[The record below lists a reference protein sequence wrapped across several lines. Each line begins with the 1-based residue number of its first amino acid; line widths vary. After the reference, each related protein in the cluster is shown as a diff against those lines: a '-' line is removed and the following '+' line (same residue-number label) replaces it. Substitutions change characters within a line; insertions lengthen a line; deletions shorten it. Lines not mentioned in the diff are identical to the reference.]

1 MRQSLATLSPAATM
15 NATAPVQGARR
26 YITNI
31 LWTWLGVAV
40 GILFGFVVTPYVIRK
55 IGDKQFSIW
64 TLTLSLVEYYWLI
77 DFGLRSAT
85 VKLSAEYHTLKN
97 HSALNTLVNTGLAYS
112 TIAGCAVALFTIA
125 FAPHAGRFFN
135 INEPVFPELIR
146 IIGVSWAVGLVFN
159 IFGACIEGFQRFDI
173 FGRIW
178 VSTTVL
184 RTIGVVLVLNFGF
197 GVLQMGIVLLCSQL
211 LVYALNYLAFRR
223 LAPEV
228 RISLSLARIS
238 KLKEMAS
245 YGVHSL
251 RVLVSDR
258 LLRQSAPVLIP
269 YFLPIQFLAYYS
281 VPMRILDYLMDG
293 IGRVGTVTTPNATQL
308 MATGRRAEL
317 INLGVYANR
326 YSLALFVPVTVFL
339 LVFGSE
345 IYGLWIRPDF
355 AAQSAYLLPA
365 FLFGHTLA
373 SSQFNSGSILFGLG
387 RHQTYS
393 KMLLAEA
400 ILTIIGMILVLPR
413 FGLLGAAWVSN
424 GLMALNRG
432 GVACLLICRELGVS
446 AWRYA
451 LRIYTAPC
459 TIGVATFA
467 LLFWLKRHGLPGRNW
482 HEIVEAGV
490 LMIVPYALATYF
502 FCLPVEHRAI
512 VARRVQLIVIRARS

>member
-1 MRQSLATLSPAATM
+1 VTTNAAT
-15 NATAPVQGARR
+15 PVQGARR
-26 YITNI
+26 YITNV

-40 GILFGFVVTPYVIRK
+40 GILIGFVITPYVIRK

-97 HSALNTLVNTGLAYS
+97 HAGLNTLVNTGLVYS
-112 TIAGCAVALFTIA
+112 TIAGCVVAVFTIT
-125 FAPHAGRFFN
+125 FAPSAGRFFN
-135 INEPVFPELIR
+135 ITEPVFPALIR
-146 IIGVSWAVGLVFN
+146 VIGVSWAIGLVFN

-197 GVLQMGIVLLCSQL
+197 GVLQMGIVLLGSQL

-223 LAPEV
+223 LAPDF
-228 RISLSLARIS
+228 RITLSLARMS
-238 KLKEMAS
+238 KFKEMAS

-258 LLRQSAPVLIP
+258 LLRQSAPILIP
-269 YFLPIQFLAYYS
+269 YFLPVQYLAYYS
-281 VPMRILDYLMDG
+281 VPMRILDYMMDG
-293 IGRVGTVTTPNATQL
+293 IGRVGTVTTPNATEL

-317 INLGVYANR
+317 VNLGVYANR
-326 YSLALFVPVTVFL
+326 YSLALFLPVTVFL

-345 IYGLWIRPDF
+345 VYGLWIRPDF

-373 SSQFNSGSILFGLG
+373 SSQFNSASILFGLG

-393 KMLLAEA
+393 KTLLAEA

-413 FGLLGAAWVSN
+413 FGLLGAAWLTN
-424 GLMALNRG
+424 GLMAMNRG
-432 GVACLLICRELGVS
+432 GLACLLICRELGVS
-446 AWRYA
+446 AWQYA
-451 LRIYTAPC
+451 FRIYAAPC
-459 TIGVATFA
+459 TIGA
-467 LLFWLKRHGLPGRNW
+467 LSFVLLLWLKRHGLPGRNW
-482 HEIVEAGV
+482 HEIVEAGAF
-490 LMIVPYALATYF
+490 MIVPYALATYL
-502 FCLPVEHRAI
+502 FCLPAGHKAL
-512 VARRVQLIVIRARS
+512 VARRLHRIINRART

>member
-1 MRQSLATLSPAATM
+1 M
-15 NATAPVQGARR
+15 NATVAAQGARR

-40 GILFGFVVTPYVIRK
+40 GIIVGFVITPFVIRK
-55 IGDKQFSIW
+55 IGDKHFSIW

-97 HSALNTLVNTGLAYS
+97 DAGLNALVNTGLAYS
-112 TIAGCAVALFTIA
+112 AIAGSFVAVFTIA
-125 FAPHAGRFFN
+125 FAPYAGRFFN
-135 INEPVFPELIR
+135 IDEPVFPALIR
-146 IIGVSWAVGLVFN
+146 IIGVSWAIGLVFN

-184 RTIGVVLVLNFGF
+184 RTVGVVLVLNFGF
-197 GVLQMGIVLLCSQL
+197 GVLQMGMVLLCSQV
-211 LVYALNYLAFRR
+211 LVYLLNYLAFRR
-223 LAPEV
+223 LAPHV
-228 RISLSLARIS
+228 RISLSLARMS
-238 KLKEMAS
+238 KFREMAS

-269 YFLPIQFLAYYS
+269 YFLPIQFLAYYT
-281 VPMRILDYLMDG
+281 VPMRILDYLIDG
-293 IGRVGTVTTPNATQL
+293 IGRVGTVTTPNATEL
-308 MATGRRAEL
+308 MATGRRDEL
-317 INLGVYANR
+317 VNLGVYANR
-326 YSLALFVPVTVFL
+326 YSLALFLPVTVFL
-339 LVFGSE
+339 LVFGNE

-373 SSQFNSGSILFGLG
+373 SSQFNSASVLFGLG

-393 KMLLAEA
+393 KALLAEA

-413 FGLLGAAWVSN
+413 FGLWGAAWLSN

-432 GVACLLICRELGVS
+432 GLACLLICRELGVS
-446 AWRYA
+446 VWQYA
-451 LRIYTAPC
+451 LRIYAAPC
-459 TIGVATFA
+459 AIGALSFA

-482 HEIVEAGV
+482 QEILEAGA
-490 LMIVPYALATYF
+490 LMMVPYTLATYF
-502 FCLPVEHRAI
+502 FCISAGHRAM
-512 VARRVQLIVIRARS
+512 VGRRFQLFFARATS

>member
-1 MRQSLATLSPAATM
+1 MTTDAA
-15 NATAPVQGARR
+15 APVQGARR

-40 GILFGFVVTPYVIRK
+40 GIIVGFVITPYVIRR

-97 HSALNTLVNTGLAYS
+97 HAGLSTLVNTGLAYS
-112 TIAGCAVALFTIA
+112 TIAGCVVAIFTIA
-125 FAPHAGRFFN
+125 FAPYAGRFFN

-197 GVLQMGIVLLCSQL
+197 GVLQMGIVLLGSQM

-228 RISLSLARIS
+228 RISFSLARMS
-238 KLKEMAS
+238 KFKEMAS

-258 LLRQSAPVLIP
+258 LLRQSAPILIP
-269 YFLPIQFLAYYS
+269 YFMPVQFLAYYS
-281 VPMRILDYLMDG
+281 VPMRILDYMMDG
-293 IGRVGTVTTPNATQL
+293 IGRVGTVTTPNATEL

-317 INLGVYANR
+317 VNLGVYANR
-326 YSLALFVPVTVFL
+326 YSLALFLPVTIFL

-373 SSQFNSGSILFGLG
+373 SSQFNSASILFGLG

-393 KMLLAEA
+393 KTLLAEA

-413 FGLLGAAWVSN
+413 FGLFGAAWLTN

-432 GVACLLICRELGVS
+432 VVACLLICRELGVS
-446 AWRYA
+446 VWRYA
-451 LRIYTAPC
+451 FRIYAAPC
-459 TIGVATFA
+459 MIGALSFA
-467 LLFWLKRHGLPGRNW
+467 LLLFVKRHGLPGRNW
-482 HEIVEAGV
+482 HEIAEAAA
-490 LMIVPYALATYF
+490 LMMVPYALATYF
-502 FCLPVEHRAI
+502 FCLPAGHKAMVTRRI
-512 VARRVQLIVIRARS
+512 QLLVRRVTT